1 VLPMIDAASGH
12 IRHLFDAELRYQDG
26 MVPMLE
32 DKDRG
37 NLVGSGTGR
46 VQGPRINGNL
56 RWSNFEQVY
65 ANYRH
70 LNVAG
75 MIETD
80 DGAEIRF
87 DSRGFAVPPAGMGVR
102 KVASAVRFAVN
113 DSRYRWLETAPA
125 IWEGEFDATT
135 ATARYRV
142 YRATLG
148 SRRLQWRQSR
158 TARACVCAWM
168 G

>member
-1 VLPMIDAASGH
+1 MLPMTDAASRH
-12 IRHLFDAELRYQDG
+12 MRHLFDAELWYQDG
-26 MVPMLE
+26 MTPVVE
-32 DKDRG
+32 VDERA

-46 VQGPRINGNL
+46 FVGPRISGNL
-56 RWSNFEQVY
+56 RWSNFEQVF
-65 ANYRH
+65 ADHRR

-87 DSRGFAVPPAGMGVR
+87 DSQGFAVKPAGVGAW

-113 DSRYRWLETAPA
+113 DSRYNWLEAAPA

-135 ATARYRV
+135 ATARYRA
-142 YRATLG
+142 YLPAG
-148 SRRLQWRQSR
+148 
-158 TARACVCAWM
+158 
-168 G
+168 